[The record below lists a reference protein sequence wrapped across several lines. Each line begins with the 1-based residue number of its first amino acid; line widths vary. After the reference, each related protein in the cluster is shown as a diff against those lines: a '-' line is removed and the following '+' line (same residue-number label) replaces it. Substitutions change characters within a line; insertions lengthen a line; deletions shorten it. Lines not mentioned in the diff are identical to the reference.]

1 MIAEDHP
8 HIIVRDTD
16 MSWRLKNILTMVS
29 WWNQDNSEPVNEDT
43 DDFGLAL
50 AAVIEAENIRKILHL
65 SKCPTE
71 KDKYILQYYLKE
83 DWYEGPWDFEESALK
98 DFKEVFGEK
107 FNEKEHE
114 IVYETSPMTER
125 ELYFFMEGLS
135 CAFGKIEEE

>member
-1 MIAEDHP
+1 MCRLQVSNQNL
-8 HIIVRDTD
+8 HIHLNRSGDKKYSDECHI
-16 MSWRLKNILTMVS
+16 
-29 WWNQDNSEPVNEDT
+29 
-43 DDFGLAL
+43 
-50 AAVIEAENIRKILHL
+50 KILHL

-114 IVYETSPMTER
+114 IVYETFPMTER

>member
-1 MIAEDHP
+1 MIDDGYP
-8 HIIVRDTD
+8 HIMVRDTE

-43 DDFGLAL
+43 DDFGLGL
-50 AAVIEAENIRKILHL
+50 AAVIEAENVRKILHL

-83 DWYEGPWDFEESALK
+83 DWADGPWDFEESALK
-98 DFKEVFGEK
+98 AFKKVFGEN
-107 FNEKEHE
+107 FNEEEHD
-114 IVYETSPMTER
+114 IVYETFPMTER

-135 CAFGKIEEE
+135 CAFGKKEEE